1 MRGRVTVHEDLDEL
15 LRFATAIGARYMGEN
30 RAEEF
35 GRRNAAPGELLVR
48 VTPERLIG
56 EYDVAGD

>member
-15 LRFATAIGARYMGEN
+15 LRFATAIGARYMGQD
-30 RAEEF
+30 RADEF
-35 GRRNAAPGELLVR
+35 GRRNAVPGELLVR
-48 VTPERLIG
+48 VTPERVIA